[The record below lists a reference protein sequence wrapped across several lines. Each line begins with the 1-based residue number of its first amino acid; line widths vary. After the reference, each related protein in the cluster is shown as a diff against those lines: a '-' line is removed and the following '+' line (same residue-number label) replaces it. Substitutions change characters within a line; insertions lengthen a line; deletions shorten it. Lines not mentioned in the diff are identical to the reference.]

1 MAIWGGGEQ
10 YFSQKQP
17 FPKIVFI
24 IGEATQRHYM
34 SVYNYDL
41 PTTPNFDA
49 LKASENLF
57 VFDDVISG
65 AAGTN
70 ESLKRI
76 LTFFN
81 NDTTSQI
88 PWYKQ
93 MNIID
98 AMKLLDYRVIF
109 LSTQEPIS
117 IHGAGPQTISQHA
130 DYIDYANLH
139 KFDKRKDE
147 RLLTMYDN
155 FNQQKHSLAGNE
167 KTNEFYIFH
176 IEGMHAPYINRYTQQ
191 FDKFTINDL
200 RQNQLDRFHHYKDN
214 KNAGQKLSDKQ
225 LKYRVHY
232 INAILYNDFVIGE
245 FIKKV
250 ADDEVILFYFSD
262 HGEEVNDFRDF
273 VGHSYD
279 SKYNVEIP
287 FMIYMSDKF
296 KLSHPEILDKVKNAQ
311 RKPFMSDN
319 FMHALFDLLDIECV
333 DAEPTLSLFNKNYNA
348 TRVRMIG
355 GKDYDKDLKT
365 E

>member
-1 MAIWGGGEQ
+1 
-10 YFSQKQP
+10 
-17 FPKIVFI
+17 
-24 IGEATQRHYM
+24 M
-34 SVYNYDL
+34 SVYDYDL
-41 PTTPNFDA
+41 PTTPNFDI

-147 RLLTMYDN
+147 RLLVMYDN

-167 KTNEFYIFH
+167 KANEFYIFH
-176 IEGMHAPYINRYTQQ
+176 IDGMHAPYISRYTQQ

-214 KNAGQKLSDKQ
+214 KNAGQKLNDKQ

-232 INAILYNDFVIGE
+232 INAILYNDFVMSE
-245 FIKKV
+245 FIKKI

-273 VGHSYD
+273 VGHRED

-296 KLSHPEILDKVKNAQ
+296 KLAHPDILAKVKNAQ
-311 RKPFMSDN
+311 HKPFMTDN
-319 FMHALFDLLDIECV
+319 FMHALFDLLEIECV
-333 DAEPTLSLFNKNYNA
+333 DAEPTLSLFNKDYNA